1 MVAKHAMKA
10 SARATTFDLTKKSA
24 SDTIDNVEDELETQD
39 YNIPQESTLQV
50 ALRLQGGMQ
59 IFVKTLTDKTTKLD
73 VQASDTIHNVK
84 AMIEL
89 DVDHALTGYPKDQ
102 WCLIFAGDQLEDGST
117 LADYNIQNQSTLHCA
132 PAKRGRYESD
142 TETETEPDTEP
153 LPPPD
158 LAQRI
163 VRTIARGSRRPQ
175 EHEKYVKKVLAA
187 LQTIAYTDLR
197 FRGKFVIPGSFMLKR
212 RRTCARAKLHGNF
225 RLG

>member
-1 MVAKHAMKA
+1 
-10 SARATTFDLTKKSA
+10 
-24 SDTIDNVEDELETQD
+24 
-39 YNIPQESTLQV
+39 
-50 ALRLQGGMQ
+50 MQ
-59 IFVKTLTDKTTKLD
+59 LFVKTLTGKTIKLD
-73 VQASDTIHNVK
+73 VQASDLIHNVK

-102 WCLIFAGDQLEDGST
+102 WCLIFAGDQLEDRST
-117 LADYNIQNQSTLHCA
+117 LADYNIQNQSTLHCCPSVSA
-132 PAKRGRYESD
+132 FSSSAIED
-142 TETETEPDTEP
+142 METETEPDTEP

-212 RRTCARAKLHGNF
+212 RRTCAHAKLHGNF